1 MSLSEWVH
9 TAEGERFKLTPSQ
22 ESIGGQQRPAGRG
35 AEGLKTESKGTL
47 KEDCLE
53 HNKWI
58 ESQGDE
64 PPLARL
70 EQHAKGP
77 AILPKGNNGDKISGD
92 NWGQLQK
99 PTWSKSPAGSPS
111 RNMPQL
117 AGRLY
122 LHYSCA
128 KTPYDRDWA
137 SKE

>member
-1 MSLSEWVH
+1 MSLSES
-9 TAEGERFKLTPSQ
+9 GFIQQKERDLNSPPARRA
-22 ESIGGQQRPAGRG
+22 GGQQRPAGRG
-35 AEGLKTESKGTL
+35 AESLKTESKGMF

-64 PPLARL
+64 PPLAWL
-70 EQHAKGP
+70 EQHARGS

-99 PTWSKSPAGSPS
+99 PTWSNSPAGSPS

-117 AGRLY
+117 AERLY
-122 LHYSCA
+122 LYYSCTR
-128 KTPYDRDWA
+128 TPYDRDWA
-137 SKE
+137 SRK